1 MIVRLFPG
9 KAERERQY
17 RRQQFEALAS
27 QYHREVFNAALR
39 MTGKYADAEDL
50 VQEALLKAYVAFD
63 QFALGTNF
71 RAWILRILTNTHI
84 NRYRRACR
92 SPETVA
98 WEDITDG
105 GMRRLPQESSPD
117 PLPEEEVLADIPDDR
132 IADALQQIPDE
143 FREAVILSDMHEL
156 SYKEIAEALDIPL
169 GTVRSRIFRGRRLL
183 RESLAEY
190 AKANGMI

>member
-1 MIVRLFPG
+1 LRLFPG
-9 KAERERQY
+9 REEKERHY
-17 RRQQFEALAS
+17 RRQQFEALAR

-63 QFALGTNF
+63 QFAIGTNF
-71 RAWILRILTNTHI
+71 RAWLLRILTNTHI

-92 SPETVA
+92 SPETVS
-98 WEDITDG
+98 WEEITDG
-105 GMRRLPQESSPD
+105 GLRRLPQESSTD
-117 PLPEEEVLADIPDDR
+117 PRPEEEVLADITDDA
-132 IADALQQIPDE
+132 ITDALSQIPDE

-156 SYKEIAEALDIPL
+156 SYKEIADALGIPL

-183 RESLAEY
+183 RESLSEY

>member
-1 MIVRLFPG
+1 MRLFPG
-9 KAERERQY
+9 RQEKERQY
-17 RRQQFEALAS
+17 RRQQFEALAR

-63 QFALGTNF
+63 QFAIGTNF
-71 RAWILRILTNTHI
+71 RAWLLRILTNTHI

-98 WEDITDG
+98 WEEITDG
-105 GMRRLPQESSPD
+105 GLRRLPQESSTD
-117 PLPEEEVLADIPDDR
+117 PRPEEEVLADITDDA
-132 IADALQQIPDE
+132 ITDALSQIPDE

-156 SYKEIAEALDIPL
+156 SYKEIADALGIPL

-183 RESLAEY
+183 RESLSEY
-190 AKANGMI
+190 ARANGMI